1 MKTSAKET
9 KGSASN
15 PQDEELLALV
25 ETTEYEAIKPLKNE
39 EMTTNKGPLSEV
51 SIERM
56 VRTIEVDKGNEKV
69 DSFAKDVC
77 MSNEVWM
84 KVISIEDKIDA
95 ITRMLGKVA
104 ATVQMIDLA
113 QNLFYAYVKTWHKY
127 ALVAMR
133 RVVTVSLPEGPSEIY
148 KSPEN
153 VSEAENTLKE
163 EALSKIIKDC
173 LFDLNLTTKAVETP
187 TFQEKEDVTMEDVD
201 ENEEKSSHVEKID
214 SEEVVAEDKS
224 VASKVVDATCVGPEL
239 VRDTTRLAEVVSS
252 MDEQEDNHLDMV
264 VYKAPPQFI
273 LTSVMTDHADN
284 DESLR

>member
-1 MKTSAKET
+1 MIMKMCNLK
-9 KGSASN
+9 
-15 PQDEELLALV
+15 
-25 ETTEYEAIKPLKNE
+25 AIKPLKNE

-133 RVVTVSLPEGPSEIY
+133 RVVTVSLPEFLEFAPIICNYDFSSNAATKEVPV
-148 KSPEN
+148 KS
-153 VSEAENTLKE
+153 
-163 EALSKIIKDC
+163 I
-173 LFDLNLTTKAVETP
+173 
-187 TFQEKEDVTMEDVD
+187 
-201 ENEEKSSHVEKID
+201 
-214 SEEVVAEDKS
+214 
-224 VASKVVDATCVGPEL
+224 
-239 VRDTTRLAEVVSS
+239 
-252 MDEQEDNHLDMV
+252 NHLRM
-264 VYKAPPQFI
+264 
-273 LTSVMTDHADN
+273 
-284 DESLR
+284 